1 MHHDMTTDRRHT
13 EALGQILLLV
23 VLLNDD
29 MTQSLAALG
38 LTQSRTRVLWEL
50 RQRGRVTQREL
61 AEALGVS
68 PRTITGLI
76 DGLVATGFV
85 AREPHPTDRRAIH
98 VTFTVHGTRT
108 VEELERAQH
117 QLADLLFGDMSDRQL
132 AGLRTGLGIILAKLQ
147 AHGLSATLHEDGP

>member
-1 MHHDMTTDRRHT
+1 MTTERRH
-13 EALGQILLLV
+13 EQALGQVLLLV

-68 PRTITGLI
+68 PRTVTGLI

-98 VTFTVHGTRT
+98 VTLTAHGTRT
-108 VEELERAQH
+108 VEDLERGQH
-117 QLADLLFGDMSDRQL
+117 ELADLLFGDMSDRQL
-132 AGLRTGLGIILAKLQ
+132 ASLRTGLGAILAKLQ
-147 AHGLSATLHEDGP
+147 AHGLSPTLREDGP